1 MRRLGFAAFIAIV
14 FVSQGCRKPD
24 AAKQVLARVGAHD
37 ITAADL
43 QLHVEQ
49 SAPLLRA
56 RYAAIERRRELLESL
71 VREELLAQEAE
82 RRHLDTA
89 PAVRLQQKRA
99 MVQELLR
106 TEFESRSA
114 AAAASDAEVKK
125 YFDEHPREFV
135 RPEMARVA
143 HLFLVADARSRPSV
157 KVEAEKLR
165 RELDERLRAGDASAF
180 ESAVRKRSSDSATRE
195 SGGALRFMTKEE
207 LASAIGMDAAHA
219 AFSLEPGGIA
229 GPFPTERGFELVRL
243 EVKTVGM
250 NRPFSEARE
259 SIRAQIER
267 QSQGRTYE
275 ELIKNVR
282 GATTV
287 SIDETALAA
296 VPLNTAAATASA
308 SVR

>member
-24 AAKQVLARVGAHD
+24 AARQVLARVGGHS

-43 QLHVEQ
+43 QRHVEQ

-114 AAAASDAEVKK
+114 AAASDAEVKK

-165 RELDERLRAGDASAF
+165 RDLDERLRAGDASAF

-207 LASAIGMDAAHA
+207 LASAIGMDAAQA

-229 GPFPTERGFELVRL
+229 GPFPTERGLELVRL

-275 ELIKNVR
+275 ELIKNIR

-308 SVR
+308 SAR